1 MPVVDDPKGYGDRW
15 NSWWWGMQPS
25 WRDPD
30 IPFDLPSEVP
40 AGSWSNMLC
49 GGPNGV
55 LLVVLALAWW
65 LKSSTET
72 NSSAIKEAALDVT
85 WVLGQLRLALD
96 VDTEVVDAEIV
107 DDNRPPK
114 RYLIHNTS
122 NCKQKLMKFRFRK
135 H

>member
-15 NSWWWGMQPS
+15 NAWWWGMQPS

-65 LKSSTET
+65 LKSSTGT
-72 NSSAIKEAALDVT
+72 NTSPIKEAALDVT
-85 WVLGQLRLALD
+85 WVLGYLRLALD
-96 VDTEVVDAEIV
+96 VDNETV
-107 DDNRPPK
+107 DDDRPPK
-114 RYLIHNTS
+114 R
-122 NCKQKLMKFRFRK
+122 
-135 H
+135 

>member
-1 MPVVDDPKGYGDRW
+1 MPVVDDPNGYGDRW

-30 IPFDLPSEVP
+30 IPFNLPSEVP

-65 LKSSTET
+65 LKSSTGT
-72 NSSAIKEAALDVT
+72 NSSLIKEAAVDVT

-96 VDTEVVDAEIV
+96 VDTENV
-107 DDNRPPK
+107 DDNRPSK
-114 RYLIHNTS
+114 RYLFYNTS
-122 NCKQKLMKFRFRK
+122 NCKQKLIKFRHRK